1 MRSAGWL
8 CWGFSGRCWLRN
20 CEKCCGRCCC
30 GREVCRKL
38 ENFFQFVL
46 KIVIEGLVSVDFR
59 VGALFTFVFRC
70 GMKTKSTC
78 FSPLTNKI
86 NLRNISANVSLELA
100 RINENDTATI
110 FAYKLSC
117 MLLVEALKYKS
128 YY

>member
-1 MRSAGWL
+1 M
-8 CWGFSGRCWLRN
+8 
-20 CEKCCGRCCC
+20 
-30 GREVCRKL
+30 
-38 ENFFQFVL
+38 
-46 KIVIEGLVSVDFR
+46 IEGLVSVDFR

-78 FSPLTNKI
+78 FFPLTNKI

-100 RINENDTATI
+100 RTNENDTATI